1 MSESYAFITQWRF
14 YCPLPQVWEVLHDS
28 LNWPQWW
35 KGVLDVQEIDP
46 GDITGINGVRQYTWR
61 SVLPY
66 RLSFSM
72 RLTELEN
79 FRRMK
84 GSASGELEGVGEWV
98 LRESE
103 GVTHV
108 TYYWT
113 VFTNK
118 PWMNRWSFLL
128 KPAFRYN
135 HDVVMRW
142 GAQGL
147 ARKLDCVL
155 LSA

>member
-1 MSESYAFITQWRF
+1 MSESYEFITEWQF
-14 YCPLPQVWEVLHDS
+14 QCPLAKVWDVLHDS
-28 LNWPQWW
+28 LTWPQWW
-35 KGVLDVQEIDP
+35 KGVLDVREIDR
-46 GDITGINGVRQYTWR
+46 GDATGINGVRQYTWR

-84 GSASGELEGVGEWV
+84 GLAFGELEGVGEWF
-98 LRESE
+98 LSE
-103 GVTHV
+103 KDGVTHV

-118 PWMNRWSFLL
+118 SWMNRWSFLL

-142 GAQGL
+142 GARGL
-147 ARKLDCVL
+147 ARKLDCIL